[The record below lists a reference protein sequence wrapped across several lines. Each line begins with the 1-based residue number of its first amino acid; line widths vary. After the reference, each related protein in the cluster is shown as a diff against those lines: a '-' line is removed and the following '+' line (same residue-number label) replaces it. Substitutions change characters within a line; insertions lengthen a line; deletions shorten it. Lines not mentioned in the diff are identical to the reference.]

1 MSAILL
7 RDIQIYARQS
17 AIQMSHYYIGVE
29 HLFLALL
36 QIQGGIA
43 ASIFEMHGVRI
54 DQLLEGIHKR
64 LGKPA
69 AQRLWVGVPDTPRT
83 EMVLDMAREVALDSD
98 LKEVTERELL
108 FAILSEGD
116 SLPTRVLKKMGVDL
130 ERLAESVLNHE
141 TMNDALPPD
150 IAVMFSQEVANNQAP
165 NREQQFLLRRM
176 FPDHSGIRVERRLT
190 GFSSALVLVVTP
202 IRPEGGEDAPI
213 VVKIDQLDNIQ
224 DEYNRYQT
232 FVKAALPL
240 QTARLE
246 DAPTTP
252 EGTQLAGIKYT
263 LVSQGVDG
271 IPQDLRNRV
280 SELGT
285 AGLSRLIR
293 EQLYSEFNRTWWQ
306 QKRPFTFPVWKEYDW
321 LLPPL
326 LTLDYVPLDHPAPN
340 VHLIRNPVN
349 RAKLKLKLRELRP
362 GDFVALENFVVQRVN
377 YETDGV
383 RLAAGAGTEAE
394 KRAYKIDVRAVDPQV
409 ADFHRGFTVE
419 RMIGQVVK
427 TRDDLLI
434 ESLEKL
440 EPDFSP
446 RARWIPLDMLQIPN
460 PLLHYGD
467 LLDRM
472 VNGSFSRIHGDLHLG
487 NIVIGPK
494 DTPWLIDFSA
504 TRDGHTLFDW
514 ATLEVSLLGD
524 VIMPQV
530 GDSWQNARQVLVY
543 LAAMG
548 AQMPVTHMKT
558 DVFIGMS
565 AISSLREIVHDCL
578 TNPDDMLEY
587 LIALGLCALRA
598 ITFPGMSLGGRR
610 LMFLLSGLTLM
621 ELNQKGS
628 IQETAIAD
636 MTEVFQLP
644 VKLPEDVTEATLPP
658 SLPLAEDSVIYL
670 PPPAPA
676 AEAAQFDTDSSL
688 PTPPVMMPDEPGA

>member
-17 AIQMSHYYIGVE
+17 AIQLRHYYVGVE

-43 ASIFEMHGVRI
+43 ATTFEAQGIKTQQLVEAVR
-54 DQLLEGIHKR
+54 KR
-64 LGKPA
+64 MGKPA

-83 EMVLDMAREVALDSD
+83 EIVLDIARDVALDGD

-108 FAILSEGD
+108 YAILTERD
-116 SLPTRVLKKMGVDL
+116 NLPARVMSKMGVDL
-130 ERLAESVLNHE
+130 DKLAQIVLNHE
-141 TMNDALPPD
+141 TMNEALPPD
-150 IAVMFSQEVANNQAP
+150 IAIIQSAEFNSGQP
-165 NREQQFLLRRM
+165 LHREQQFMLRRM
-176 FPDHSGIRVERRLT
+176 FPDHSAIRVERRLT

-213 VVKIDQLDNIQ
+213 VVKIDHTDSIL

-232 FVKAALPL
+232 YVKAALPL

-246 DAPTTP
+246 DPPTTP
-252 EGTQLAGIKYT
+252 DGTPLAGIKYT

-280 SELGT
+280 SELGA

-306 QKRPFTFPVWKEYDW
+306 QKRAFTFPVWKEYDW
-321 LLPPL
+321 LLPPM
-326 LTLDYVPLDHPAPN
+326 LTLDYIPPDQPTPN

-362 GDFVALENFVVQRVN
+362 GDYVALENFVVQRVN
-377 YETDGV
+377 MEADVV
-383 RLAAGAGTEAE
+383 RLAAGTGSEAE
-394 KRAYKIDVRAVDPQV
+394 KRAYKLDLRGVDHSGMN
-409 ADFHRGFTVE
+409 FSRGYAIE
-419 RMIGQVVK
+419 RVIGQVVK
-427 TRDDLLI
+427 TRDDLLT
-434 ESLEKL
+434 ESLEQL

-460 PLLHYGD
+460 PLVHYGE
-467 LLDRM
+467 LLDRT

-494 DTPWLIDFSA
+494 EQPWLIDFSA

-530 GDSWQNARQVLVY
+530 GNTWQNARQVLVY
-543 LAAMG
+543 LAAMT
-548 AQMPVTHMKT
+548 AQMPVTGMKT

-565 AISSLREIVHDCL
+565 AISSLREIVNECL
-578 TNPDDMLEY
+578 TDPGDLMEY
-587 LIALGLCALRA
+587 QIALGMCALRA

-610 LMFLLSGLTLM
+610 LMFLLSGLMLM
-621 ELNQKGS
+621 ELNQRAS
-628 IQETAIAD
+628 IQETLPAD
-636 MTEVFQLP
+636 MTEVFQIPVSIPAEGAEAEPLP
-644 VKLPEDVTEATLPP
+644 ASPP
-658 SLPLAEDSVIYL
+658 PVDDGVIYL
-670 PPPAPA
+670 PPPRLPLSGDA
-676 AEAAQFDTDSSL
+676 DSG
-688 PTPPVMMPDEPGA
+688 TGEIPPGGR